1 MQTTLAQPLAN
12 LCIDVRQN
20 LQYVHHMKTDAS
32 PGHSPASYLPVR
44 VGLVGA
50 GQWAATMHG
59 PLHSA
64 GAETELAGIWS
75 ASGGAAEALAAK
87 HGVRAFTSFEEL
99 LASCEAVDFAVPPAV
114 QAELAP
120 RAANAGRALLLEK
133 PLGASLQQATAVA
146 DAVRRNRVANAVV
159 LTKRYHQRTRSFLA
173 AATEL
178 RYEAAVLGVTGTY
191 LHGGFLDGGF
201 LDAGAH
207 AGKGTRSWRDEFG
220 ALYDLGPHLL
230 DLMELA
236 AGPIDAIRAEGSKD
250 YVSLTTFHSGG
261 ATGQACLSGSVRL
274 PQARTTISVYSSAGS
289 LDYTT
294 EGMDHSECWP
304 ALRREFADA
313 VRLGTAVTVN
323 VERALHV
330 QALVEV
336 AARSALE
343 QRRVPV
349 TEILTNG

>member
-1 MQTTLAQPLAN
+1 MN
-12 LCIDVRQN
+12 S
-20 LQYVHHMKTDAS
+20 DAS
-32 PGHSPASYLPVR
+32 AEQSPVSYPPVR

-50 GQWAATMHG
+50 GQWAATMHA

-64 GAETELAGIWS
+64 GAETQLAGIWS
-75 ASGGAAEALAAK
+75 ASGGTAVALAAR
-87 HGVRAFTSFEEL
+87 HGVPAFTSFEEL
-99 LASCEAVDFAVPPAV
+99 LACCEAVDFAVPPAV

-120 RAANAGRALLLEK
+120 RAADAGRALLLEK

-159 LTKRYHQRTRSFLA
+159 LTKRYHQRTRRFLA
-173 AATEL
+173 TAAEL
-178 RYEAAVLGVTGTY
+178 RSEAAVLGVTGTY

-201 LDAGAH
+201 LEAGSPA
-207 AGKGTRSWRDEFG
+207 AKDTRGWRDEFG

-236 AGPIDAIRAEGSKD
+236 AGPIDAVLAEGRKD
-250 YVSLTTFHSGG
+250 YVALTTFHSGG
-261 ATGQACLSGSVRL
+261 ATGQASLSGSVRL

-313 VRLGTAVTVN
+313 VRLGTAVTVD
-323 VERALHV
+323 VERSLHV
-330 QALVEV
+330 QALVG
-336 AARSALE
+336 AAALSALE
-343 QRRVPV
+343 QRRVLL

>member
-1 MQTTLAQPLAN
+1 MNSDAFAAQ
-12 LCIDVRQN
+12 
-20 LQYVHHMKTDAS
+20 
-32 PGHSPASYLPVR
+32 SPASYPPVR

-50 GQWAATMHG
+50 GQWAATMHA
-59 PLHSA
+59 PLHSD

-75 ASGGAAEALAAK
+75 ASGGTAEALAAR

-99 LASCEAVDFAVPPAV
+99 LASCEAVDFAVPPTV
-114 QAELAP
+114 QAGLAP
-120 RAANAGRALLLEK
+120 QAADAGRALLLEK

-146 DAVRRNRVANAVV
+146 DAVRRNGVANAVV
-159 LTKRYHQRTRSFLA
+159 LTKRYHRRTRRFLA
-173 AATEL
+173 NATEL
-178 RYEAAVLGVTGTY
+178 RSEVAVLGVTGTY

-201 LDAGAH
+201 LGGGSP
-207 AGKGTRSWRDEFG
+207 AGKDTKGWRDEFG

-236 AGPIDAIRAEGSKD
+236 AGPIEAVLADGSKD
-250 YVSLTTFHSGG
+250 YVALTTFHSGG
-261 ATGQACLSGSVRL
+261 ATGQASLSGSVRL
-274 PQARTTISVYSSAGS
+274 PQARTTISVYSPAGS

-313 VRLGTAVTVN
+313 VRLGTAVTVD

-330 QALVEV
+330 QALVE
-336 AARSALE
+336 AAALSALE
-343 QRRVPV
+343 QRRVLV
-349 TEILTNG
+349 TEILANG

>member
-1 MQTTLAQPLAN
+1 MN
-12 LCIDVRQN
+12 S
-20 LQYVHHMKTDAS
+20 DAS
-32 PGHSPASYLPVR
+32 PGQPPASYPPVR

-50 GQWAATMHG
+50 GQWAATMHA

-75 ASGGAAEALAAK
+75 ASGGTAEALAAI
-87 HGVRAFTSFEEL
+87 HGVRAFTTFEEL
-99 LASCEAVDFAVPPAV
+99 LASCEAVDFAVPPPV

-120 RAANAGRALLLEK
+120 RAADAGLALLLEK

-146 DAVRRNRVANAVV
+146 DAVRRNGVPNAVV
-159 LTKRYHQRTRSFLA
+159 LTKRYHQRTRRFLA

-178 RYEAAVLGVTGTY
+178 RSEAAVLGVTGTY

-201 LDAGAH
+201 LDTGARSPAGR
-207 AGKGTRSWRDEFG
+207 AGKGWREEFG

-230 DLMELA
+230 DLMDLA
-236 AGPIDAIRAEGSKD
+236 AGPIEAVCAEGSKD
-250 YVSLTTFHSGG
+250 YVTLTTFHSGG

-274 PQARTTISVYSSAGS
+274 PRARTTVSVYSSAGG
-289 LDYTT
+289 LDYST

-304 ALRREFADA
+304 VLRREFADA
-313 VRLGTAVTVN
+313 VRLGLPATVD
-323 VERALHV
+323 VERALYV
-330 QALVEV
+330 QVLVE
-336 AARSALE
+336 AAALSARE

-349 TEILTNG
+349 GGILTNG

>member
-1 MQTTLAQPLAN
+1 MN
-12 LCIDVRQN
+12 S
-20 LQYVHHMKTDAS
+20 DAS
-32 PGHSPASYLPVR
+32 AEQSPVSYPPVR

-50 GQWAATMHG
+50 GQWAATMHA

-64 GAETELAGIWS
+64 GAETQLAGIWS
-75 ASGGAAEALAAK
+75 ASGGTAVALAAR
-87 HGVRAFTSFEEL
+87 HGVPAFTSFEEL

-120 RAANAGRALLLEK
+120 RAADAGRALLLEK

-159 LTKRYHQRTRSFLA
+159 LTKRYHQRTRRFLA
-173 AATEL
+173 TAAEL
-178 RYEAAVLGVTGTY
+178 RSEAAVLGVTGTY

-201 LDAGAH
+201 LEAGSPA
-207 AGKGTRSWRDEFG
+207 AKDTRGWRDEFG

-236 AGPIDAIRAEGSKD
+236 AGPIDAVLAEGRKD
-250 YVSLTTFHSGG
+250 YVALTTFHSGG
-261 ATGQACLSGSVRL
+261 ATGQASLSGSVRL

-313 VRLGTAVTVN
+313 VRLGTAVTVD

-330 QALVEV
+330 QALVE
-336 AARSALE
+336 AAALSALE
-343 QRRVPV
+343 QRRVLL
-349 TEILTNG
+349 TEIVTNG

>member
-1 MQTTLAQPLAN
+1 MN
-12 LCIDVRQN
+12 S
-20 LQYVHHMKTDAS
+20 DAS
-32 PGHSPASYLPVR
+32 AEQSPVSYPPVR

-50 GQWAATMHG
+50 GQWAATMHA

-64 GAETELAGIWS
+64 GAETQLAGIWS
-75 ASGGAAEALAAK
+75 ASGGTAEALAAR
-87 HGVRAFTSFEEL
+87 HGVPAFTSFEEL
-99 LASCEAVDFAVPPAV
+99 LACCEAVDFAVPPAV

-120 RAANAGRALLLEK
+120 RAADAGRALLLEK

-159 LTKRYHQRTRSFLA
+159 LTKRYHQRTRRFLA
-173 AATEL
+173 TAAEL
-178 RYEAAVLGVTGTY
+178 RSEAAVLGVTGTY

-201 LDAGAH
+201 LEAGSPA
-207 AGKGTRSWRDEFG
+207 AKDTRGWRDEFG

-236 AGPIDAIRAEGSKD
+236 AGPIDAVLAEGRKD
-250 YVSLTTFHSGG
+250 YVALTTFHSGG
-261 ATGQACLSGSVRL
+261 ATGQASLSGSVRL

-313 VRLGTAVTVN
+313 VRLGTAVTVD

-330 QALVEV
+330 QALVE
-336 AARSALE
+336 AAALSALE
-343 QRRVPV
+343 QRRVLL
-349 TEILTNG
+349 TEIVTNG

>member
-1 MQTTLAQPLAN
+1 MN
-12 LCIDVRQN
+12 S
-20 LQYVHHMKTDAS
+20 DAS
-32 PGHSPASYLPVR
+32 AEQSPVSYPPVR

-50 GQWAATMHG
+50 GQWAATMHA

-64 GAETELAGIWS
+64 GAETQLAGIWS
-75 ASGGAAEALAAK
+75 ASGGTAEALAAR
-87 HGVRAFTSFEEL
+87 HGVPAFTSFEEL

-120 RAANAGRALLLEK
+120 RAADAGRALLLEK

-159 LTKRYHQRTRSFLA
+159 LTKRYHQRTRRFLA
-173 AATEL
+173 TAAEL
-178 RYEAAVLGVTGTY
+178 RSEAAVLGVTGTY

-201 LDAGAH
+201 LEAGSPA
-207 AGKGTRSWRDEFG
+207 AKDTRGWRDEFG

-236 AGPIDAIRAEGSKD
+236 AGPIDAVLAEGRKD
-250 YVSLTTFHSGG
+250 YVALTTFHSGG
-261 ATGQACLSGSVRL
+261 ATGQASLSGSVRL

-313 VRLGTAVTVN
+313 VRLGTAVTVD

-330 QALVEV
+330 QALVE
-336 AARSALE
+336 AAALSALE
-343 QRRVPV
+343 QRRVLL
-349 TEILTNG
+349 TEIVTNG